1 MLILQGG
8 QVTTGRVCHQGGYPV
23 KLTDQLAGAVLQ
35 TPLSLINR
43 LSIVILFLHIFT
55 TPSIPNRMS

>member
-8 QVTTGRVCHQGGYPV
+8 QVTTGRVCHQRGYPV

-55 TPSIPNRMS
+55 TPSIPYHMS